1 MRALRTRGARAFLPS
16 GLLTVLAL
24 LRELLH
30 LALQLLGIR
39 AVLTAGGVYPRGA
52 TGDLVIYLTRY
63 GERSEKDW
71 MLADYY
77 RYRVAMP

>member
-1 MRALRTRGARAFLPS
+1 MSRPGFVLEVDERTPPDS
-16 GLLTVLAL
+16 PKT
-24 LRELLH
+24 
-30 LALQLLGIR
+30 QLSNFR
-39 AVLTAGGVYPRGA
+39 FYQDRA